1 MIGGKHL
8 LLLAEF
14 MLLARCQEKLTVSMW
29 PKLEEFFPGDLFYLS
44 CDNIASSSRVQWYL
58 NNTVVKQ
65 SPTSETWKIAVASP
79 KHSGFYH
86 CENNGQRSDNLFI
99 NVQEYAPIASL
110 TIKTGHPVMK
120 TGHSVMLQLDNE
132 DGLQGWKCGVY
143 RRALNQMK
151 KIKFHLKITK
161 SVVFQTTRINVP
173 ETIFWCYDSTKKMR
187 SNQIIIR
194 ASDKEVSLEMYPLPP
209 VVGEPLTLR
218 CLVWGTDQISN
229 TVFYKDNA
237 VIIGAVSSTH
247 TITNVTELT
256 EGQYKCDVT
265 YTHKAQA
272 AGPPYHEV
280 SDTQEV
286 FVQVH
291 PIRAI
296 ISEIYGLSCSCPLCG
311 RDSSYHWYHRN
322 DDQLW
327 ASMGFNSNYFTPK
340 ASGSY
345 ACRAVWT
352 NGRSFLS
359 NSYAY
364 QLSGSDELTIFIII
378 LLVILTIVLVTG
390 LAVWYKYHKKKSNTT
405 GPVYEEVA
413 LRSRDENKYE
423 TLQKAHGARGEAEY
437 DTLFPVTSGREKK
450 EGDYQQLKKEE
461 MKDGTYYTLGMEG
474 AAGGGMI

>member
-1 MIGGKHL
+1 
-8 LLLAEF
+8 
-14 MLLARCQEKLTVSMW
+14 MW

-86 CENNGQRSDNLFI
+86 CENNGQRSDNLI
-99 NVQEYAPIASL
+99 VKED
-110 TIKTGHPVMK
+110 TGHPVMK

-161 SVVFQTTRINVP
+161 ECASPNSLMKIQHSLGVITFKVLKP
-173 ETIFWCYDSTKKMR
+173 LLM
-187 SNQIIIR
+187 IILMHHLV
-194 ASDKEVSLEMYPLPP
+194 SDKEVSLEMYPLPP

-286 FVQVH
+286 FVQGT
-291 PIRAI
+291 AI

-359 NSYAY
+359 NSYACELLLPFLDIFVTHMVN
-364 QLSGSDELTIFIII
+364 LSRCE
-378 LLVILTIVLVTG
+378 
-390 LAVWYKYHKKKSNTT
+390 
-405 GPVYEEVA
+405 
-413 LRSRDENKYE
+413 LRS
-423 TLQKAHGARGEAEY
+423 L
-437 DTLFPVTSGREKK
+437 
-450 EGDYQQLKKEE
+450 
-461 MKDGTYYTLGMEG
+461 
-474 AAGGGMI
+474 

>member
-1 MIGGKHL
+1 
-8 LLLAEF
+8 
-14 MLLARCQEKLTVSMW
+14 
-29 PKLEEFFPGDLFYLS
+29 
-44 CDNIASSSRVQWYL
+44 
-58 NNTVVKQ
+58 
-65 SPTSETWKIAVASP
+65 
-79 KHSGFYH
+79 
-86 CENNGQRSDNLFI
+86 
-99 NVQEYAPIASL
+99 
-110 TIKTGHPVMK
+110 MK

-286 FVQVH
+286 FVQ
-291 PIRAI
+291 
-296 ISEIYGLSCSCPLCG
+296 
-311 RDSSYHWYHRN
+311 D
-322 DDQLW
+322 
-327 ASMGFNSNYFTPK
+327 
-340 ASGSY
+340 
-345 ACRAVWT
+345 
-352 NGRSFLS
+352 
-359 NSYAY
+359 